1 MKTLVLLLCLG
12 FATALDCT
20 GDEILC
26 TSGERCVPYR
36 YLCDSDNDCADG
48 SDEETRLCL
57 AWRNTDCEKG
67 QALCRANGGSECIP
81 IEDYCHRTQPAC
93 QGTLDRRICSIL
105 EDRKLVPLNTIILP
119 PVNTPGDAYNK
130 SVDLGSELSS
140 KLNDTLSHP
149 NCPRFYT
156 EVGGQCLSLFYVG
169 RSSWGVA
176 RAFCKHIGG
185 DLLSIRNVNHY
196 NDLVNHLAKNQIT
209 SDFWLGGRYEHDD
222 LSWMWLDGSPMP
234 LGTPF
239 WSLRRYD
246 ICNPRNV
253 TVVGTSKVRE
263 ANHGECYH
271 VTQAPENPPKG
282 FCAAITYENHYYM
295 SDENCLTDMSPICVT
310 SV

>member
-20 GDEILC
+20 SDELSC

-36 YLCDSDNDCADG
+36 YLCDNDNDCADG
-48 SDEETRLCL
+48 SDEDTGLCL
-57 AWRNTDCEKG
+57 AWKNTDCEKG
-67 QALCRANGGSECIP
+67 EALCTTNGNSECIP
-81 IEDYCHRTQPAC
+81 IENYCQRTQPAC
-93 QGTLDRRICSIL
+93 KGTLDRRICSIL
-105 EDRKLVPLNTIILP
+105 EDKKLVPIDTIRLP

-130 SVDLGSELSS
+130 SVDLGSELRS

-169 RSSWGVA
+169 SSTWGEA

-196 NDLVNHLAKNQIT
+196 IELVNHLVDNQIT
-209 SDFWLGGRYEHDD
+209 SDFWLGGRYTQDD
-222 LSWMWLDGSPMP
+222 LSWLWLDGNAMP

-239 WSLRRYD
+239 WTLRRYD
-246 ICNPRNV
+246 ICNQRNV
-253 TVVGTSKVRE
+253 TVVGTTKSRE
-263 ANHGECYH
+263 ANQGECYH
-271 VTQAPENPPKG
+271 YTQAPENPPKG
-282 FCAAITYENHYYM
+282 FCVAITYEKHYYM
-295 SDENCLTDMSPICVT
+295 SDEDCLTKMSPICVT